1 MDMLVIDILGDCLDI
16 AKIVW
21 KNGLTGTIILGDKL

>member
-1 MDMLVIDILGDCLDI
+1 MDTLATDILGDCLDI

-21 KNGLTGTIILGDKL
+21 KKGLTGTLVLGDKL